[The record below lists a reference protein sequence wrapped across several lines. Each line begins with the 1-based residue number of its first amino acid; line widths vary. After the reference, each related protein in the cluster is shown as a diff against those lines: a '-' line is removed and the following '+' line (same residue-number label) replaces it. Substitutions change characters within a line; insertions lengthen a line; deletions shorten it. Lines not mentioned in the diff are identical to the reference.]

1 MITLLI
7 VVLVLLKGGITNM
20 KSELEQGLVQ
30 VYTGKGKGK
39 TTASLG
45 LALRAVGHGFKVVV
59 IQFMKGS
66 AYSGELFSTERLPNL
81 TVKQFGRGC
90 PYAALIRQGLR
101 KCDGCGE
108 CFLKGKDDEDREE
121 VQGYVDEAYDY
132 AQSILQKPEI
142 DIVILDEINNALRY
156 DLLTVENVLDLI
168 SVQEEKTELIM
179 TGRGFDDEILEA
191 ADLVTEMKAV
201 KHPFS
206 EQGISSRRGI
216 EY

>member
-1 MITLLI
+1 M
-7 VVLVLLKGGITNM
+7 N
-20 KSELEQGLVQ
+20 SELEQGLVQ

-81 TVKQFGRGC
+81 SIKQFGRGC
-90 PYAALIRQGLR
+90 PYAALIREGLR

-108 CFLKGKDDEDREE
+108 CFLKDTEDEAQEE
-121 VQGYVDEAYDY
+121 FKEYVDQAYSY
-132 AQSILQKPEI
+132 AQAVLQNPEI
-142 DIVILDEINNALRY
+142 DIIILDEINNALRY
-156 DLLTVENVLDLI
+156 DLLTIEDVLELI
-168 SVQEEKTELIM
+168 TLKDDKTELIM
-179 TGRGFDDEILEA
+179 TGRGFDDKILEA

-201 KHPFS
+201 KHPYAD
-206 EQGISSRRGI
+206 QGISSRRGI

>member
-1 MITLLI
+1 M
-7 VVLVLLKGGITNM
+7 N
-20 KSELEQGLVQ
+20 SELEQGLVQ

-45 LALRAVGHGFKVVV
+45 LALRAVGHGFKVVM

-81 TVKQFGRGC
+81 SIKQFGRGC
-90 PYAALIRQGLR
+90 PYAALIREGLR

-108 CFLKGKDDEDREE
+108 CFLKGEEDEAKEE
-121 VQGYVDEAYDY
+121 FKEYVDEAYSY
-132 AQSILQKPEI
+132 AQKVLQNSEI

-156 DLLTVENVLDLI
+156 DLLAVDDVLDLI
-168 SVQEEKTELIM
+168 SLKGDKTELIM
-179 TGRGFDDEILEA
+179 TGRGFDDDILEA
-191 ADLVTEMKAV
+191 ADLVTEMKAQ
-201 KHPFS
+201 KHPYAD
-206 EQGISSRRGI
+206 QGISSRRGI